1 MVKLRLSNFSL
12 LLTILFAA
20 VVLVG
25 CSSTGNIS
33 REDGDGSYS
42 SKDVNGYKNSEE
54 VVSTSTLTTKTS
66 INKDNLEA
74 ISSSLE
80 SFISNTD
87 LSGNVDKDE
96 VMFKIIEYLNTPY
109 LWGGTSKR
117 GIDCSAF
124 IQTIMYQA
132 LGVTLPRTSLEQSS
146 VGEHVDKSDLKF
158 GDLIFFDT
166 MRKGR
171 VTHVGMYLSNGFFA
185 HSGSRTGVAVASL
198 DDEFYTRTYLK
209 AKRVTEN

>member
-1 MVKLRLSNFSL
+1 MVKLKLSNLSL
-12 LLTILFAA
+12 LLTMVFAA

-25 CSSTGNIS
+25 CSSTGNVS
-33 REDGDGSYS
+33 REDGDDSYS
-42 SKDVNGYKNSEE
+42 SKDVNGYKNSQE
-54 VVSTSTLTTKTS
+54 VVSTSTLTSKTS

-87 LSGNVDKDE
+87 LSGNADKDE
-96 VMFKIIEYLNTPY
+96 VMFKIIEYLNTPS

-146 VGEHVDKSDLKF
+146 VGESVEKSDLKF

-171 VTHVGMYLSNGFFA
+171 VTHVGMYLSNGYFA

-198 DDEFYTRTYLK
+198 DDEFYTRTFLK
-209 AKRVTEN
+209 ARRVTAN

>member
-1 MVKLRLSNFSL
+1 MVKLKLSNLSL
-12 LLTILFAA
+12 LLTMLFAA

-33 REDGDGSYS
+33 REDDDESYS
-42 SKDVNGYKNSEE
+42 SKDVNGYKNSQE
-54 VVSTSTLTTKTS
+54 VVSTNTLTTKTS

-80 SFISNTD
+80 SFISNSD
-87 LSGNVDKDE
+87 LSANVDKDE
-96 VMFKIIEYLNTPY
+96 VMFKVIEYLNTPY

-124 IQTIMYQA
+124 IQTIMYQS
-132 LGVTLPRTSLEQSS
+132 LGVTLPRTSLEQSG
-146 VGEHVDKSDLKF
+146 VGEPVEKSDLKF

-171 VTHVGMYLSNGFFA
+171 VTHVGMYLSNGFFT

-198 DDEFYTRTYLK
+198 DDEFYTRTFLK
-209 AKRVTEN
+209 ARRVTGN

>member
-1 MVKLRLSNFSL
+1 MVKLKLTNLFSL
-12 LLTILFAA
+12 SILIFS
-20 VVLVG
+20 VMVLVG
-25 CSSTGNIS
+25 CSGSTDIS
-33 REDGDGSYS
+33 QDEEGK
-42 SKDVNGYKNSEE
+42 KDVNGYQNSNEMA
-54 VVSTSTLTTKTS
+54 STSTLENKTS

-74 ISSSLE
+74 ISSSLAG
-80 SFISNTD
+80 FISSSDFVRNIEQ
-87 LSGNVDKDE
+87 DE
-96 VMFKIIEYLNTPY
+96 VMFKFIEYINTPY

-124 IQTIMYQA
+124 IQTMFYQA
-132 LGVTLPRTSLEQSS
+132 MGIELPRTSLEQSG
-146 VGEHVDKSDLKF
+146 VGEPVEKADLKF

-171 VTHVGMYLSNGFFA
+171 VTHVGMYLGNGYFA

-198 DDEFYTRTYLK
+198 DDEFYSRVYLK

>member
-1 MVKLRLSNFSL
+1 MVKLQLSRLSL
-12 LLTILFAA
+12 LLTMLFAA

-25 CSSTGNIS
+25 CSSTKEIS
-33 REDGDGSYS
+33 LEDSQESYS
-42 SKDVNGYKNSEE
+42 KKDVIGYKNSNE
-54 VVSTSTLTTKTS
+54 VVSTSTLENKTS

-74 ISSSLE
+74 ISSSLAG
-80 SFISNTD
+80 FISSSD
-87 LSGNVDKDE
+87 FSANVDKDE

-124 IQTIMYQA
+124 IQTVMYQS
-132 LGVTLPRTSLEQSS
+132 LGVTLPRTSLEQSQ
-146 VGEHVDKSDLKF
+146 VGEPVEKSDLKF

-171 VTHVGMYLSNGFFA
+171 VTHVGMYLSNGYFA
-185 HSGSRTGVAVASL
+185 HSGSKTGVAVASL
-198 DDEFYTRTYLK
+198 DDEFYTRTFLK
-209 AKRVTEN
+209 ARRVTGN

>member
-1 MVKLRLSNFSL
+1 MVKLKLSNLSL
-12 LLTILFAA
+12 LLTMLFAA

-33 REDGDGSYS
+33 REDGDESYS

-80 SFISNTD
+80 SFIATD

-132 LGVTLPRTSLEQSS
+132 LGVTLPRTSLEQSG
-146 VGEHVDKSDLKF
+146 VGEPVEKSDLKF

-171 VTHVGMYLSNGFFA
+171 VTHVGMYLSNGYFA

-209 AKRVTEN
+209 ARRVTEN